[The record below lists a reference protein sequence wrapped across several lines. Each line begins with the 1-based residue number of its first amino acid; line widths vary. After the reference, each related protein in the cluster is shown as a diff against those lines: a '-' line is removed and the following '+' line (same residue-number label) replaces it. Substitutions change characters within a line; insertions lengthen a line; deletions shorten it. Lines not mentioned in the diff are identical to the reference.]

1 MPYIAI
7 LQDRSH
13 SDAEV
18 EAYRYGDVED
28 AEMDTPAWLPG
39 ARIRVWWTESAQ
51 SAQNQADRLSSG
63 LIGARVC
70 ESDNDLAETM
80 GEWQA

>member
-13 SDAEV
+13 SDREL
-18 EAYRYGDVED
+18 EAYRYGGVEVVD
-28 AEMDTPAWLPG
+28 TDTPAWLPG
-39 ARIRVWWTESAQ
+39 AHIRVWWTETVQA
-51 SAQNQADRLSSG
+51 AQNQADRLSSG

-70 ESDNDLAETM
+70 ETDNDLAETV